1 MLMYGNSKNI
11 PTGDNVVIYNLTS
24 LIEYYPRLN
33 LLVPSGIG
41 YYDGFEFDMAYMNY
55 ILGNNEVFAQ
65 FFTIIMN
72 LYLGK
77 DVYIITD
84 DENWSE
90 NLVESLFKLIQQR
103 YGYNGARIDSY
114 DDYIA
119 LMNSRN
125 SGKFDPGY
133 GLANLDSDKER
144 FAFYDTQMKIRATG
158 NGDPYGYYQ

>member
-11 PTGDNVVIYNLTS
+11 PENCVVYNLTS

-41 YYDGFEFDMAYMNY
+41 YYDGHEFDVAYMNY
-55 ILGNNEVFAQ
+55 IFSNNEVFAQ

-72 LYLGK
+72 LYMGH

-114 DDYIA
+114 EDYMC
-119 LMNSRN
+119 LYNSSN
-125 SGKFDPGY
+125 NGKFDPGY

-144 FAFYDTQMKIRATG
+144 FAFYDTTMAIRNNPYYG
-158 NGDPYGYYQ
+158 NGEIM

>member
-11 PTGDNVVIYNLTS
+11 PLDNCIVYNLTS

-41 YYDGFEFDMAYMNY
+41 YYDGFEFDLAYMNY
-55 ILGNNEVFAQ
+55 ILGNNDVFAQ
-65 FFTIIMN
+65 FFSIIMN
-72 LYLGK
+72 LYIGN

-114 DDYIA
+114 DDYIS
-119 LMNSRN
+119 LKNSKN
-125 SGKFDPGY
+125 NGKFDPGY

-144 FAFYDTQMKIRATG
+144 FAFYDVQMNINKY
-158 NGDPYGYYQ
+158 NSYNY